1 VQQKGDKQMQ
11 NVELE
16 IRERWFPNHE
26 AIYTEHGDLKVLD
39 WKQKGTIAYYI
50 RYVFDGC
57 RMYVSGDLG
66 EAVFCFTEKADVHIQ
81 SQYSLGYFESKL
93 EAYSEDRRDFN
104 SEKAVKRL
112 REWLNELKESGV
124 EYDHDEMRELF
135 EETRDCSS
143 KEHWCHIVNSHD
155 FISDLDP
162 DYWEWMYDIGDEI
175 PLRIQ
180 AYLIG
185 LKMASEQL
193 RKTNVA

>member
-1 VQQKGDKQMQ
+1 VQQKGDKEMQ

-16 IRERWFPNHE
+16 IRERWFLNHE
-26 AIYTEHGDLKVLD
+26 AIYTELGDLKVLD

-81 SQYSLGYFESKL
+81 SQYSLSYFESKL

-112 REWLNELKESGV
+112 RGWLNELKESGV

-135 EETRDCSS
+135 EEARNCSS
-143 KEHWCHIVNSHD
+143 KDYWCHIVNSYD